1 MTVKDLYIGS
11 EIGFDTIKYLCS
23 FYNKEGH
30 KTWLFVCESKK
41 KPGRYKV
48 YRSDEKGTLY
58 FIKKTS
64 FKAALIYC
72 WNSIKSNINL
82 SY

>member
-1 MTVKDLYIGS
+1 MTVDNLGIGS
-11 EIGFDTIKYLCS
+11 EIGFDKIKYLCS
-23 FYNKEGH
+23 FYNKNRD

-72 WNSIKSNINL
+72 WNLIKSSIYLGN
-82 SY
+82 